1 MATGDTDLSICSD
14 ALIALGAAPI
24 SSFTEGTDAAQACD
38 RLYPDLRDTILSTY
52 QWSFSIKK
60 TQLARLST
68 APTNEWKYAYQM
80 PGDMLSGVLAIFA
93 SNGSNELPLR
103 YGWEVY
109 GDQVFTNLETVYIDY
124 QATVN
129 EAKMPPYFVRLL
141 RLAMAFELAI
151 IITDQTA
158 KADYYRALAYGSPSE
173 NGRGGEMRKAMNID
187 GRGRSTQVID
197 DYELISVRH

>member
-1 MATGDTDLSICSD
+1 MATGDTALSICSD

-60 TQLARLST
+60 TQLARLAT

-93 SNGSNELPLR
+93 SSGSNELPLR

-129 EAKMPPYFVRLL
+129 ETKIPPYFVRLL

-187 GRGRSTQVID
+187 GRGQSTQVID